1 MKRFKCDC
9 DTAVFFGATT
19 CLHCGGRLGFDPARL
34 DIVRIV
40 EGKNDIW
47 SDVNGVRFRRCSNG
61 IAYDNCNWLIPEHDP
76 DVFCVSCRL
85 NRTIPNLE
93 ERENVRLWSR
103 IEAAKQR
110 LVYSLL
116 ALGLPV
122 NSKVRG
128 WPLGL
133 AFDFVEDQ
141 RSNPDVAEEFVLTG
155 HEDGVITLNIHEAD
169 DVVRVRVRE
178 SMNERYRTVLGH
190 TRHESGHYYFEH
202 LVAVGP
208 ALGEFRALF
217 GDERQDYAA
226 ALERSYN
233 DGPPADWHDR
243 YITAYAAS
251 HPHEDWAETWAH
263 YLHIT
268 DGLETAV
275 AFGLYKPVARDIDKV
290 LTGWSE
296 FSIALN
302 EIMRGLGLPDAYPF
316 VISPLAADKLRFA
329 DRIIRAA
336 SNRPR
341 PRA

>member
-19 CLHCGGRLGFDPARL
+19 CLLCGGILGFDPARL
-34 DIVRIV
+34 DIVRIA
-40 EGKNDIW
+40 GSKNDIW
-47 SDVNGVRFRRCSNG
+47 TDVNGVRFRRCSNG
-61 IAYDNCNWLIPEHDP
+61 ITYDNCNWLIPEHDP

-169 DVVRVRVRE
+169 DVVRVRARE

-226 ALERSYN
+226 ALERFYN

-243 YITAYAAS
+243 HITAYAAS

-275 AFGLYKPVARDIDKV
+275 AFGLCKPVARDIDKV

-316 VISPLAADKLRFA
+316 VISPLAADKLRFV
-329 DRIIRAA
+329 DRIIRTA

-341 PRA
+341 HRA

>member
-9 DTAVFFGATT
+9 GTAVFFGATS
-19 CLHCGGRLGFDPARL
+19 CLHCGGKLGFDPARL
-34 DIVRIV
+34 DIVRV
-40 EGKNDIW
+40 AENKNKVWTDL
-47 SDVNGVRFRRCSNG
+47 GGTRFRRCSNG
-61 IAYDNCNWLIPEHDP
+61 IVYGNCSWLIPEHEP

-85 NRTIPNLE
+85 NRTIPNLKDP
-93 ERENVRLWSR
+93 ENVRLWSR
-103 IEAAKQR
+103 IEEAKQR

-141 RSNPDVAEEFVLTG
+141 RSNPDVAEKFVLTG

-190 TRHESGHYYFEH
+190 SRHESGHYYFEH

-208 ALGEFRALF
+208 ALTEFRVLF
-217 GDERQDYAA
+217 GDERQDYGA
-226 ALERSYN
+226 ALERAYN
-233 DGPPADWHDR
+233 DGPPEDWHER

-275 AFGLYKPVARDIDKV
+275 AFGLCKPVENDIHTV
-290 LTGWSE
+290 LLAWSE

-302 EIMRGLGLPDAYPF
+302 EMMRGLGLPDAYPF
-316 VISPLAADKLRFA
+316 VISPLAADKLRLV

-336 SNRPR
+336 SNRP
-341 PRA
+341 